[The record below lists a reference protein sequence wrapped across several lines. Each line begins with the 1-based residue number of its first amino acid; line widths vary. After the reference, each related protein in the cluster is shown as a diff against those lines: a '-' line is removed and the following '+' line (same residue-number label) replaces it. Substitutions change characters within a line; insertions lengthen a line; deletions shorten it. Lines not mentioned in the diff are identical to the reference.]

1 MLSKGRQDGEDPA
14 ALEQALDQALGRA
27 EAAFPD
33 VKLEREAFVAHLA
46 RWLPPDRPARAGL
59 DALQIEELYV
69 ACAAAA
75 GRPAAIAAI
84 EARYFDKAKAALARN
99 PGTASVADE
108 ALQRVRES
116 LFVGT
121 ARRPPKIGEYSGRGD
136 LARWIRT
143 TAMRTAMDL
152 LSPAREIAVSDEA
165 ISRFPLPDDDPAI
178 ELMKREYG
186 ASFKQALHDALAE
199 LPRETRHEIRL
210 YYIDGLG
217 VEQIGAM
224 YGIAASTVS
233 RRLEK
238 ARRLLR
244 DKTRAALARH
254 LRVGDD
260 ELDSILRMIATRLDV
275 SRSAIAGPP
284 DANANADA
292 NDDHDKARDA

>member
-1 MLSKGRQDGEDPA
+1 MLLARGRQGDADLAE
-14 ALEQALDQALGRA
+14 LEQALERALARA
-27 EAAFPD
+27 EAVSPA
-33 VKLEREAFVAHLA
+33 VRLGREAFVAHLA
-46 RWLPPDRPARAGL
+46 RWLPPDRSPRAGL
-59 DALQIEELYV
+59 EMLHVEELYV
-69 ACAAAA
+69 ACAAAE
-75 GRPAAIAAI
+75 GRPAAIALI
-84 EARYFDKAKAALARN
+84 EARYFGKAKAALARN
-99 PGTASVADE
+99 AGTASVADE
-108 ALQRVRES
+108 TLQRVREA

-165 ISRFPLPDDDPAI
+165 ISRFPLPEDDPAI

-186 ASFKQALHDALAE
+186 ASFQQALHEALAE
-199 LPRETRHEIRL
+199 LPGQAREELRL
-210 YYIDGLG
+210 YYIEGLG

-244 DKTRAALARH
+244 DKTRAALAQH
-254 LRVGDD
+254 LRVDD
-260 ELDSILRMIATRLDV
+260 GELDSILRMIATRLDV
-275 SRSAIAGPP
+275 RRSAIAGPDSDKTG
-284 DANANADA
+284 DA
-292 NDDHDKARDA
+292 

>member
-1 MLSKGRQDGEDPA
+1 MGSSLASMLLSKGRQGGEDLA
-14 ALEQALDQALGRA
+14 ELEQALDRALGRA
-27 EAAFPD
+27 EAALPD
-33 VKLEREAFVAHLA
+33 VRLEREAFVAHLA
-46 RWLPPDRPARAGL
+46 RWLPPDRSARVGL
-59 DALQIEELYV
+59 DMLHIEELYV
-69 ACAAAA
+69 TCAAAE
-75 GRPAAIAAI
+75 GQPAAIALI

-99 PGTASVADE
+99 AGTAAVADE
-108 ALQRVRES
+108 TLQRVREA

-121 ARRPPKIGEYSGRGD
+121 TKRSPKIGAYSGRGD
-136 LARWIRT
+136 LASWIRT

-165 ISRFPLPDDDPAI
+165 IARFPLPDDDPAI

-186 ASFKQALHDALAE
+186 ASFKQALHEALAE
-199 LPRETRHEIRL
+199 LPRETRHELRL

-254 LRVGDD
+254 LRVDD
-260 ELDSILRMIATRLDV
+260 NELDSILRMIATRLDV
-275 SRSAIAGPP
+275 TRSAIAGH
-284 DANANADA
+284 DSD
-292 NDDHDKARDA
+292 DKARNA

>member
-1 MLSKGRQDGEDPA
+1 MLLGQGRQGEDLA
-14 ALEQALDQALGRA
+14 ELEQALDRALGRA

-33 VKLEREAFVAHLA
+33 VRLGREAFVAHLA
-46 RWLPPDRPARAGL
+46 RWLPGDRPARAGL
-59 DALQIEELYV
+59 DALRVEELYV
-69 ACAAAA
+69 TCAAAE
-75 GRPAAIAAI
+75 GRPAAIASI
-84 EARYFDKAKAALARN
+84 EARYFDKARAALARN
-99 PGTASVADE
+99 PGLAAVADE
-108 ALQRVRES
+108 ALQRVREA

-121 ARRPPKIGEYSGRGD
+121 ARRPPRIGAYSGRGD

-165 ISRFPLPDDDPAI
+165 IARFPLPDDDPAI

-186 ASFKQALHDALAE
+186 ARFQQALREALAE
-199 LPRETRHEIRL
+199 LPRETRDALRL
-210 YYIDGLG
+210 YYLEGLG
-217 VEQIGAM
+217 VEQIGAR

-275 SRSAIAGPP
+275 SRSAIAGRDDDSDRAG
-284 DANANADA
+284 DA
-292 NDDHDKARDA
+292 

>member
-1 MLSKGRQDGEDPA
+1 MGPSLASMLLTRGRQAGEDLA
-14 ALEQALDQALGRA
+14 ELEQALELALGRA

-33 VKLEREAFVAHLA
+33 VSLGREAFVAHLA
-46 RWLPPDRPARAGL
+46 RWLPPDRPARLGL
-59 DALQIEELYV
+59 DTLHVEELYV
-69 ACAAAA
+69 TCAAAA
-75 GRPAAIAAI
+75 GLPGAIAAI
-84 EARYFDKAKAALARN
+84 EARYFDKARAALARN
-99 PGTASVADE
+99 PGMASVADE
-108 ALQRVRES
+108 ALQRVREA

-121 ARRPPKIGEYSGRGD
+121 AKRPPKIGEYSGRGD
-136 LARWIRT
+136 LGRWIRT

-152 LSPAREIAVSDEA
+152 LSPVREIAVSDEA

-186 ASFKQALHDALAE
+186 ASFKQALHEALAE
-199 LPRETRHEIRL
+199 LPRQTRHELRL
-210 YYIDGLG
+210 YYVEGRG

-233 RRLEK
+233 RRLDK

-244 DKTRAALARH
+244 ERTRAALARH

-275 SRSAIAGPP
+275 SRSAIAGP
-284 DANANADA
+284 DHDEAADA
-292 NDDHDKARDA
+292 